1 MIYLF
6 DTNILL
12 HFLRSSIVAQK
23 IEKQYDPF
31 RSDNTLL
38 LSAVSEGEIRS
49 IALQS
54 GWGLKRLQK
63 LEDELKEF
71 GIIPV
76 RSKDIIYRYAEIDA
90 YSQNKLTDQPL
101 GISARN
107 MGKNDLWIAAT
118 ASILGATLITTDQDF
133 DHLNGVYLDLVNI
146 SLPVF

>member
-90 YSQNKLTDQPL
+90 YSQNKLTNH
-101 GISARN
+101 S
-107 MGKNDLWIAAT
+107 
-118 ASILGATLITTDQDF
+118 
-133 DHLNGVYLDLVNI
+133 VYLPETWAKMIYGLLLRPLFSV
-146 SLPVF
+146 LP